1 MAHELIERNPAVM
14 MGKPVLKG
22 TRITVEL
29 ILREVAGGLSISELG
44 QFFPGVSDA
53 DVRAAM
59 AYAADYLSHEGM
71 IAAE

>member
-1 MAHELIERNPAVM
+1 MAHELIERDPTVM

-29 ILREVAGGLSISELG
+29 ILREVAGGLPISELSRY
-44 QFFPGVSDA
+44 FPGVSESG
-53 DVRAAM
+53 VRAAM
-59 AYAADYLSHEGM
+59 AYAADYLSHEGI